1 MRQSIHFRIEIVL
14 LSRHFVVKIQ
24 RFPSFKYYL
33 MISYMRTK
41 ILYVVFLHLFF
52 YYYENFIFFLFTLNL
67 SSSLINFL
75 LDQIDA
81 HLLYTIRYTIYLF
94 LYVKKLDVLLHSI
107 KKILLLL
114 FTASPNSVLLSYEY
128 LISLLRVPF
137 IIDAS

>member
-1 MRQSIHFRIEIVL
+1 MRQSIHFRIKIVL
-14 LSRHFVVKIQ
+14 LFRHFDVKIQ

-33 MISYMRTK
+33 MISYIRTK
-41 ILYVVFLHLFF
+41 ILYVVFLHLFL
-52 YYYENFIFFLFTLNL
+52 YYYENFIFFLFTLIL

-94 LYVKKLDVLLHSI
+94 LYVKKLDVLLQSI

-137 IIDAS
+137 IIDAG